1 VSGVEGNWPFELGKS
16 PFRVK
21 GIAYRSTL
29 LALAEDAEVPVESFV
44 ESITEP
50 DMRDWFSQR
59 FLAASWYDVY
69 PLVDLARVLSRQE
82 GRVVTETWK
91 ENARRVAERD
101 LGSIF
106 RFLLRMTSPRVVAS
120 RLPQVSS
127 RYFDFGRLEI
137 VEAHDE
143 SVVLER
149 TGTPS
154 ALVQWYALV
163 TGEWVL
169 EALRSTG
176 ASAAE
181 YSFTRA
187 VEGRAHGVP
196 TEAITLRFR
205 WRSE

>member
-1 VSGVEGNWPFELGKS
+1 MSGVEGKWPFELGKS

-21 GIAYRSTL
+21 GIAYRSAL
-29 LALAEDAEVPVESFV
+29 LALAEDADVSVESFV
-44 ESITEP
+44 ESIPEP
-50 DMRDWFSQR
+50 EMRDWLSQR

-69 PLVDLARVLSRQE
+69 PLVDLARVLARRE

-137 VEAHDE
+137 LESHDE

-154 ALVQWYALV
+154 PIVQWYAIV

-169 EALRSTG
+169 EALRTSG

-181 YSFTRA
+181 YSFTREVA
-187 VEGRAHGVP
+187 GKAHGVP
-196 TEAITLRFR
+196 TEVITLRFR
-205 WRSE
+205 WRG